1 MYLHDHKG
9 RLSQA
14 LCDLLNI
21 GRRYLLR
28 LDPPTHLSFSRDL
41 NAMNLV
47 IRVTGKP
54 NRVNEDV
61 TLFLGSC
68 GLGYGVLK
76 LSHQGGFSKMVMTK
90 SADQVQ
96 KSLEGQLGRHYLA
109 DDEIAYEVPG
119 QAVELVLQLTEI
131 GRDSAKSDEV
141 RFADRTGKSAHKVCC
156 RPQAA

>member
-14 LCDLLNI
+14 LRDLRNI

-76 LSHQGGFSKMVMTK
+76 LSHQGGFSKTVDILLLI
-90 SADQVQ
+90 DQP
-96 KSLEGQLGRHYLA
+96 LNICRQLA
-109 DDEIAYEVPG
+109 TMKV
-119 QAVELVLQLTEI
+119 
-131 GRDSAKSDEV
+131 
-141 RFADRTGKSAHKVCC
+141 DR
-156 RPQAA
+156 